1 MAYPTNPIYKLF
13 KNLDGEVNCILT
25 ERDGLLITIPVAEAN
40 TDYQE
45 YLAWVAEGN
54 TAEAAD

>member
-1 MAYPTNPIYKLF
+1 MNYKLINDSLTG
-13 KNLDGEVNCILT
+13 NLLNIKRTDVTPPIF
-25 ERDGLLITIPVAEAN
+25 IPIDEAN

-45 YLAWVAEGN
+45 YLEWAKTN